1 MKKLI
6 LVCALWACAL
16 PVQADLKSNVFSY
29 LKAYQGF
36 IDDVLTNGFDNPA
49 RVAVGKPTSLTES
62 TGLVHMYEVIGVIT
76 SGQMND
82 CCFRSPPDVYENYAN
97 AKTEQ
102 VMKAT
107 TITNPGSE
115 EPFQIPSYLGTQM
128 YELARQFS
136 AVAQGLPS
144 TATGLDKYD
153 GFAIQIMQSLAR
165 DGTDDESNIFG
176 NLLWG
181 WSYIDSAHS
190 ELKDSFKDYYIYACI
205 VCDGAG
211 YYNTAGLYTTNTMTG
226 KLYYDEIVTVDNF
239 PLTYTWLHDKAEH
252 QGMRPPLQS
261 SIGLTLQGQAK
272 ETEGTLSAGVIYPAH
287 CHQAEELY
295 FALDPM
301 GVSKT
306 AGSDILKDSNGYGY
320 DTDSYGIGP
329 INYSGIPIKFEPDLS
344 GQFPQ
349 YFMKIK
355 NGDIIYNA
363 STYYHAF
370 NAGARFQFTQWARL
384 TWPQEGTYFPL
395 NGGPQ
400 PPAGVVC
407 QSAPQ

>member
-6 LVCALWACAL
+6 LVCALWVCAL
-16 PVQADLKSNVFSY
+16 PVQADLKSNVMDY

-36 IDDVLTNGFDNPA
+36 IDDVRTKGFTNPA
-49 RVAVGKPTSLTES
+49 RVAVGKPTSLTTS
-62 TGLVHMYEVIGVIT
+62 MGLAHMSEVIGVIND
-76 SGQMND
+76 GKMND

-102 VMKAT
+102 VIKAT
-107 TITNPGSE
+107 TITNPGSQ

-128 YELARQFS
+128 EELVTQFS
-136 AVAQGLPS
+136 IVAASLPTTS
-144 TATGLDKYD
+144 TGLDEYD
-153 GFAIQIMQSLAR
+153 GYAIEILQSLAR
-165 DGTDDESNIFG
+165 DGSGSESNVFS
-176 NLLWG
+176 NLMWG
-181 WSYIDSAHS
+181 WSYIDSVHS
-190 ELKDSFKDYYIYACI
+190 ELKESFKDYYIYACI

-211 YYNTAGLYTTNTMTG
+211 YFNTAGLYTTNTLTG
-226 KLYYDEIVTVDNF
+226 KLYYDEIVTPGNF
-239 PLTYTWLHDKAEH
+239 PATYTWLMDQKN
-252 QGMRPPLQS
+252 QGLRPPLQS

-272 ETEGTLSAGVIYPAH
+272 ETERTLSPGVIYPAH

-301 GVSKT
+301 GVSK
-306 AGSDILKDSNGYGY
+306 AASSDILNGLNGYDY
-320 DTDSYGIGP
+320 YTDSYGIGP
-329 INYSGIPIKFEPDLS
+329 INYGGLPFKFESDIS
-344 GQFPQ
+344 YQFPN

-370 NAGARFQFTQWARL
+370 NAGERFQFTQWARL
-384 TWPQEGTYFPL
+384 TWPQEGTYFPF

-407 QSAPQ
+407 QPPSQ